1 MNILHEENFNIFIK
15 QEEFLAS
22 NQREENCF
30 TNEQMI
36 ETLDEKLDRIIKQE
50 YGNRFWENGKIVFSE
65 NQNGQVSKSTTEVSK
80 TGDEKA
86 CSGVDQ
92 QPECS
97 EFIKK
102 NPKKLCHPL
111 ADQHYSVSTKKN
123 RKSKTYEKSENE
135 KPAYSQSGNQFSN
148 TSTLKSRQT
157 RGKHLWSPSHKIS
170 DNRCKHTN
178 KDSWKCQ
185 HRRIHTGEKPFE
197 CETCEKPFA
206 TSSNLQRHRRI
217 HTGEKPYKCET
228 CEKSYTTSSKLQTH
242 RRIHTGEKPHK
253 CETCE
258 KSYTTSSNLQT
269 HRRIHHG
276 EEKPYKC
283 ETCEKSFNT
292 SSKLQTH
299 RRIHHGEKPYKCC
312 LLYTSPSPRDS

>member
-123 RKSKTYEKSENE
+123 RKSKTYEK
-135 KPAYSQSGNQFSN
+135 PAYSQSGNQFSN

-170 DNRCKHTN
+170 DNRCKHSN
-178 KDSWKCQ
+178 KDSWKC
-185 HRRIHTGEKPFE
+185 
-197 CETCEKPFA
+197 
-206 TSSNLQRHRRI
+206 
-217 HTGEKPYKCET
+217 
-228 CEKSYTTSSKLQTH
+228 TTNFVK
-242 RRIHTGEKPHK
+242 
-253 CETCE
+253 
-258 KSYTTSSNLQT
+258 N
-269 HRRIHHG
+269 
-276 EEKPYKC
+276 
-283 ETCEKSFNT
+283 
-292 SSKLQTH
+292 
-299 RRIHHGEKPYKCC
+299 C
-312 LLYTSPSPRDS
+312 LLHHLIYKDTVVYILVKNRSNVKLVENCLLHHIIYKDTAVYLSLIHI